1 MEKDLIYSVEDDINI
16 SDLIKYTLEEAG
28 FEIKCFSNGNDMLEA
43 LKMQTPNLIL
53 LDIMLPDIDGTEI
66 LKIIRTDYSY
76 LPIKVIMLTA
86 KSSEINIVMG
96 LNAGADDYM
105 PKPFSVLE
113 LIARVKANLRKK
125 NTTIEMEEMTF
136 GEIKIIIRK
145 RAVFV
150 NNNQVALT
158 QKEFDL
164 LKLLVE
170 NAESIVSRE
179 TMFEEVW
186 GKENAMET
194 RTIDMHI
201 KSIRQKLNL
210 QKENII
216 TVRGMGYK
224 LTENKEIQEKEIQ
237 EIE

>member
-1 MEKDLIYSVEDDINI
+1 MEKELIYSVEDDINI
-16 SDLIKYTLEEAG
+16 SDLIKYTMEEAG
-28 FEIKCFSNGNDMLEA
+28 FNIKCFSNGYDMLEA

-86 KSSEINIVMG
+86 KSSEINIVTG

-125 NTTIEMEEMTF
+125 DRSLESEELIF
-136 GEIKIIIRK
+136 GEIKVLVRK

-150 NNNQVALT
+150 NNNQIVLT

-170 NAESIVSRE
+170 NAENAVSRE
-179 TMFEEVW
+179 TMLEEVW
-186 GKENAMET
+186 GVDYSMES

-210 QKENII
+210 QKENIV

-224 LTENKEIQEKEIQ
+224 LTED
-237 EIE
+237 